1 MAASASA
8 CEDEQPARKA
18 QFFGGPP
25 ILHGGDGRVAG
36 DGRAAGDGPRPA
48 STPRRRAR
56 GFNPKDNQRIHAAR
70 SVRAVFAVLDDMQ
83 ENGIP
88 PNVFQVNIA
97 VTKIGRMRDGSR
109 PAVEL
114 LRSASERYGVTPNT
128 ITYTAAISACGKG
141 GQWKKAL
148 ELLGQ
153 MDAAGVAR
161 NTITYN
167 AAISACGKGGQWKK
181 ALELLGQM
189 DAAGVAR
196 NTITYTAVIEAIPTS
211 ELAIAR
217 ELCKEATAKG
227 MYQVWKRKGELDLHN
242 LSAAV
247 SRALLLNVLYEY
259 MDGERTITDLT
270 VITGQGHGSTAGPV
284 LAAAT
289 RAFLTEGID
298 PPIEITEIP
307 KNPGRFVVTAAAIRN
322 WIEKQHLMP

>member
-1 MAASASA
+1 MTRSGSCAARSLPSYASRRKARSTASASA

-18 QFFGGPP
+18 QFFVGGPP

-56 GFNPKDNQRIHAAR
+56 TGSSQRFDPKDNRRIQTAR

-88 PNVFQVNIA
+88 PNVVQVNMA

-128 ITYTAAISACGKG
+128 ITYNAAISACEKG
-141 GQWKKAL
+141 GKWKIAL

-153 MDAAGVAR
+153 MDAAGVAP

-167 AAISACGKGGQWKK
+167 AA
-181 ALELLGQM
+181 
-189 DAAGVAR
+189 
-196 NTITYTAVIEAIPTS
+196 IEAIPTS

-227 MYQVWKRKGELDLHN
+227 MYQVWERRGKLDFHK

-284 LAAAT
+284 LPAAT

-298 PPIEITEIP
+298 PPIEITEVP
-307 KNPGRFVVTAAAIRN
+307 KNPGIFVVTAAAIRD
-322 WIEKQHLMP
+322 WVEKQQPMA